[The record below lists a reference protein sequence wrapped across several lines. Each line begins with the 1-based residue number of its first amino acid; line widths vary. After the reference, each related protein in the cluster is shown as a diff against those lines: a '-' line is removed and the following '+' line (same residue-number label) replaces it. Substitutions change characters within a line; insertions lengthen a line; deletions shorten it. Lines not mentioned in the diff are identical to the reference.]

1 VGAVNEPTP
10 LDKAEAAAREAADNT
25 DLTRVVAAVLATQ
38 HALQQQAPQQ
48 APAPQCQHDHRKDR
62 RGAAEWIG
70 IACAVCVGGVGI
82 AFASLALAILGGVA
96 AIVVLVLRDMW
107 RDFQKKH

>member
-1 VGAVNEPTP
+1 MTEPTP
-10 LDKAEAAAREAADNT
+10 LDKAEAAVREAST
-25 DLTRVVAAVLATQ
+25 DTAAVQLAF
-38 HALQQQAPQQ
+38 AAMELAKLAQQQPT
-48 APAPQCQHDHRKDR
+48 PAPQCQHDQHKTR
-62 RGAAEWIG
+62 RSAGEWIG

-107 RDFQKKH
+107 RDMQRKGR